1 MVNGGRIGE
10 DHRDVDDMVGV
21 VVTSSSSL
29 SAFLLATSLPHLS
42 IPTMAPLSPITLEP
56 PGPRE
61 VVDEDKA
68 KEFVKL
74 WTEQLLQHQ
83 AANGSIGDN
92 NNNDDGTEKIILCHR
107 IRLSDKSY
115 TAEAAAVIAT
125 FLTEPFVGSGVPL
138 VHDIV
143 EVDLSD
149 SIAGRMTEEGLRV
162 LKTICD
168 AFVESKL
175 IDVNLSDNAIGQ
187 QGIGACRTALSKK
200 SLERLALCNNGLS
213 RETMRQVADILTN
226 DDDDDD
232 GTGCIASNMT
242 KIHFYNNMSG
252 EDG

>member
-1 MVNGGRIGE
+1 
-10 DHRDVDDMVGV
+10 
-21 VVTSSSSL
+21 
-29 SAFLLATSLPHLS
+29 
-42 IPTMAPLSPITLEP
+42 MAPLPPITLEP

-83 AANGSIGDN
+83 AATSVTNEN
-92 NNNDDGTEKIILCHR
+92 NNNDDDGTTKNNNIICQR

-149 SIAGRMTEEGLRV
+149 SIAGRMTEEGLQV

-168 AFVESKL
+168 AFVESRL
-175 IDVNLSDNAIGQ
+175 VDVNLSDNAIGQ

-226 DDDDDD
+226 DDDD

>member
-1 MVNGGRIGE
+1 M
-10 DHRDVDDMVGV
+10 
-21 VVTSSSSL
+21 
-29 SAFLLATSLPHLS
+29 
-42 IPTMAPLSPITLEP
+42 
-56 PGPRE
+56 
-61 VVDEDKA
+61 
-68 KEFVKL
+68 
-74 WTEQLLQHQ
+74 
-83 AANGSIGDN
+83 
-92 NNNDDGTEKIILCHR
+92 
-107 IRLSDKSY
+107 
-115 TAEAAAVIAT
+115 
-125 FLTEPFVGSGVPL
+125 
-138 VHDIV
+138 
-143 EVDLSD
+143 DLSD

>member
-1 MVNGGRIGE
+1 
-10 DHRDVDDMVGV
+10 
-21 VVTSSSSL
+21 
-29 SAFLLATSLPHLS
+29 
-42 IPTMAPLSPITLEP
+42 MAPLPPITLEP

-83 AANGSIGDN
+83 AANSVTDEN
-92 NNNDDGTEKIILCHR
+92 NNNDDDGTTKNNNIILCQR

-149 SIAGRMTEEGLRV
+149 SIAGRMTEEGLQV

-168 AFVESKL
+168 AFVESRL
-175 IDVNLSDNAIGQ
+175 VDVNLSDNAIGQ

-226 DDDDDD
+226 DDDD

>member
-1 MVNGGRIGE
+1 
-10 DHRDVDDMVGV
+10 
-21 VVTSSSSL
+21 
-29 SAFLLATSLPHLS
+29 
-42 IPTMAPLSPITLEP
+42 MAPLPPITLEP

-61 VVDEDKA
+61 VVDEEKA

-83 AANGSIGDN
+83 AATSITNEN
-92 NNNDDGTEKIILCHR
+92 NNNDDDGTKNNNMILCQR

-115 TAEAAAVIAT
+115 TAKAASVIAT

-149 SIAGRMTEEGLRV
+149 SIAGRMTEEGLQV

-226 DDDDDD
+226 DDDD

>member
-1 MVNGGRIGE
+1 
-10 DHRDVDDMVGV
+10 
-21 VVTSSSSL
+21 
-29 SAFLLATSLPHLS
+29 
-42 IPTMAPLSPITLEP
+42 MAPLSPITLEP

-92 NNNDDGTEKIILCHR
+92 NNNDDGTEKIILCQR